1 MYDKWKKRSFKKDIS
16 KIENLEYDKEGNF
29 YICSQGNKLEF
40 KGTKTVK
47 RRKSDYESELS
58 IYECKCCMD
67 CPVKSKC
74 TKAKGNRK
82 IQISHKFQKLRAE
95 SLKNITSEEGIKLRV
110 NRSIQAEGAFGAM
123 KEDMAFR
130 RFLTRGK
137 ENITVEYQ
145 LLCLGFNINK
155 LHNKILSN
163 KCGQLLYKTPQ
174 AA

>member
-1 MYDKWKKRSFKKDIS
+1 ME
-16 KIENLEYDKEGNF
+16 ENR
-29 YICSQGNKLEF
+29 KLEEILS
-40 KGTKTVK
+40 
-47 RRKSDYESELS
+47 RIEESERKQETYMKRQFLMTM
-58 IYECKCCMD
+58 IMAACCVGVLLAVILAYQNIVPTAQD
-67 CPVKSKC
+67 ALLAIGNV
-74 TKAKGNRK
+74 TKDLGE
-82 IQISHKFQKLRAE
+82 ISAQLTEADLG
-95 SLKNITSEEGIKLRV
+95 SLVEHVDQMAVTSEEGIKLRV

-123 KEDMAFR
+123 KEDMDFR

-163 KCGQLLYKTPQ
+163 KCGQLLYKVPK